1 MPTTTKFIGTV
12 ANTSTSPTVCGTDTN
27 PREVWFSAT
36 AASLLVFNA
45 TGATPALAVAAAH
58 ALYGTTPSTPVTG
71 DAVMYLPAGIPVCIV
86 GCNVSTTYI
95 KSVGAASA
103 ASCWFYTP

>member
-1 MPTTTKFIGTV
+1 MPTTTKFISTLI
-12 ANTSTSPTVCGTDTN
+12 NTTTTPTVCGTDTSA
-27 PREVWFSAT
+27 REVWFSAT
-36 AASLLVFNA
+36 AAALLVFNA
-45 TGATPALAVAAAH
+45 ASVAAAH

-71 DAVMYLPAGIPVCIV
+71 DKVMYLPAGVPVLIV
-86 GCNVSTTYI
+86 GCQLSTTYI

>member
-1 MPTTTKFIGTV
+1 MPTTTKFIGTLI
-12 ANTSTSPTVCGTDTN
+12 NTTSTPTVCGTDTN
-27 PREVWFSAT
+27 TREVWFSAT
-36 AASLLVFNA
+36 AASILVFNA
-45 TGATPALAVAAAH
+45 ANVTAAH
-58 ALYGTTPSTPVTG
+58 ALYGTTPSTPITG

-86 GCNVSTTYI
+86 GCNLSTTYI

>member
-1 MPTTTKFIGTV
+1 MPTITKFIGTLI
-12 ANTSTSPTVCGTDTN
+12 NTTTTPTVCGTDSSA
-27 PREVWFSAT
+27 REVWFSAT

-45 TGATPALAVAAAH
+45 ASVALAHAA
-58 ALYGTTPSTPVTG
+58 YGTTPSTPVTG
-71 DAVMYLPAGIPVCIV
+71 DKVLYLPAGVPVLIV
-86 GCNVSTTYI
+86 GCQLSTTYI

>member
-12 ANTSTSPTVCGTDTN
+12 INTSTAPTVCGTDSNT
-27 PREVWFSAT
+27 REVWFSAT
-36 AASLLVFNA
+36 AASILVFNA
-45 TGATPALAVAAAH
+45 ASQAAAQT
-58 ALYGTTPSTPVTG
+58 AFGSTLGTPVTG

-95 KSVGAASA
+95 KSAAAASA